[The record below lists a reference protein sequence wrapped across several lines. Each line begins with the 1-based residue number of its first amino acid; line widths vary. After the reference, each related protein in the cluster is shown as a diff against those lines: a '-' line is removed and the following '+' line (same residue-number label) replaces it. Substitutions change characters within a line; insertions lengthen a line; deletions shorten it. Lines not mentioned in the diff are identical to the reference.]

1 MKAILT
7 VVFVTSIFTL
17 FVQSA
22 TAMEPNEWH
31 PASYWKNLD
40 LWIQVVKRK
49 VSERPKYA
57 EFQRLVGEGSV
68 VLACQLGENGNLLNL
83 KVFTSSKSDEI
94 DQAAVLLL
102 RQCISLP
109 YPPDGSAY
117 QKKMLVTLTQSQIS
131 VAFVPLNYRAG
142 VLRFK

>member
-17 FVQSA
+17 FDRSA

-31 PASYWKNLD
+31 TASYRKNWD
-40 LWIQVVKRK
+40 LWIQAVQRK
-49 VSERPKYA
+49 VRERPKYA
-57 EFQRLVGEGSV
+57 EFQRLVGAGSV
-68 VLACQLGENGNLLNL
+68 QLASQLGEKGNLLDP

-102 RQCISLP
+102 RHCTSLP

-117 QKKMLVTLTQSQIS
+117 QKKMLITLTQSQIS
-131 VAFVPLNYRAG
+131 VDFVPFNYRAG
-142 VLRFK
+142 VPRFQ